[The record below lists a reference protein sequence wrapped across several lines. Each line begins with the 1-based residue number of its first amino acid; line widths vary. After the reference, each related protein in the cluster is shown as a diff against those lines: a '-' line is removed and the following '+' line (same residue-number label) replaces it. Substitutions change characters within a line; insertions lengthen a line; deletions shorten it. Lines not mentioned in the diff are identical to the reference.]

1 MAATGRKGVA
11 MGKDKFK
18 KRKEHKRLIRAELLR
33 RNVKVTAIAADLG
46 VTIQAV
52 YKGMMTGSARVKA
65 ALIEAG
71 VPARMLGKAPSP
83 QPSSTRGEGD
93 EEYRQDACATEG

>member
-1 MAATGRKGVA
+1 

-18 KRKEHKRLIRAELLR
+18 KRKERKRLIRAELLR
-33 RNVKVTAIAADLG
+33 RNILVRDIAAGLG

-52 YKGMMTGSARVKA
+52 YKGMGAGSARVKA

-71 VPARMLGKAPSP
+71 VPTRMFKAD
-83 QPSSTRGEGD
+83 SSTQPKSPLTPPLQRGGG
-93 EEYRQDACATEG
+93 RGG